1 MYPEEVSQTP
11 RMRNRV
17 VRSIQPFIHHGRAWV
32 WLRQQTLL
40 LKALVAEK
48 ELRLREGM
56 QMMGLQS
63 SMYWISWFTTHFSTL
78 LLTMVA
84 CTLIS
89 TSDIRPPAFR
99 AICRQYLRSHR
110 VATQASI
117 LLPTRTWG

>member
-1 MYPEEVSQTP
+1 MG
-11 RMRNRV
+11 
-17 VRSIQPFIHHGRAWV
+17 SIFSLVAESIRLAAHSFIRRGGSGCAAR
-32 WLRQQTLL
+32 QTLL

-89 TSDIRPPAFR
+89 TSQIRP
-99 AICRQYLRSHR
+99 
-110 VATQASI
+110 
-117 LLPTRTWG
+117 

>member
-1 MYPEEVSQTP
+1 
-11 RMRNRV
+11 MRNRV

-89 TSDIRPPAFR
+89 IYPFANTDMGLMFVFLVFW
-99 AICRQYLRSHR
+99 AISLIMFCYFLS
-110 VATQASI
+110 T
-117 LLPTRTWG
+117 LFTRYVP